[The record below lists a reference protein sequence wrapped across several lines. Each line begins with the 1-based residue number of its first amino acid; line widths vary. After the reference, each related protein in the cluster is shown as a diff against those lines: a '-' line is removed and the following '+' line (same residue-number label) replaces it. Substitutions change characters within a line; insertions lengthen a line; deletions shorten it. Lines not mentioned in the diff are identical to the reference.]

1 LTIEGAAAENRLFT
15 YMKRRQFLRGA
26 TLAAVA
32 ATGLPEWFLENSLAA
47 EPPAAKDKDISVAL
61 IGCGGMGR
69 GNLKDATRFGRVVAV
84 CDVDENHANAASAEH
99 GGAKTFNDFRKLL
112 DQKDIQ
118 AVIVATPD
126 HWHTLVNLYAC
137 KAGKD
142 IYSQKPLTLTIDEGK
157 RLVKAVKNSKVV
169 FQTGSQQRSDA
180 KFRLAC
186 ELVQNGRIGK
196 LKNIVVNLPE
206 GLRDGPFSESPVPPG
221 LNWDFWQG
229 QAPAVP
235 YVKQRCHATFR
246 YWWEYSGGTMT
257 DWGAHHNDIALWGL
271 GMDHSGPTSI
281 EAKPRVEMIPGG
293 YTAYSKYEVHYT
305 YANGVTQVTQSTD
318 LNGWDGSVRK
328 KAEAGQFPHG
338 VQFVGSNGWI
348 FVTRG
353 RLDASD
359 PDLISTPL
367 DSSAKRLYVSNDHM
381 KNFFDCI
388 RSRKETVC
396 PAEIGHRS
404 VSVCHLGVIALRS
417 GKKLNWDPQKEQFVG
432 DSEANKWL
440 ARGQRKPY
448 SYEMVA

>member
-417 GKKLNWDPQKEQFVG
+417 GKKLNWDSQKEQFVG
-432 DSEANKWL
+432 DSDANKWL
-440 ARGQRKPY
+440 AREQRKAY